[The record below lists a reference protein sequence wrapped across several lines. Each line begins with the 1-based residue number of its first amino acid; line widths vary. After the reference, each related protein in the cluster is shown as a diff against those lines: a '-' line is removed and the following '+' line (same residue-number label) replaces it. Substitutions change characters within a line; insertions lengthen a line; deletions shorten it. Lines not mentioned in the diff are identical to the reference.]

1 MVARSSNE
9 IVQEPFNPTLPPII
23 DLNSEDN
30 LIYEHHQT
38 DAGPDAYDFY
48 TEKFVDFESLKA
60 NGIDIQ
66 HLFYDQQWQNY
77 FEMLNG
83 FVYYDIVKYFWQK
96 AKVYDRA
103 SADEEYKNMVAKN
116 KALKGKTRQELGL
129 KPYRGREIR
138 SNILGINVVI
148 TQAHIAKILGL
159 DNKGEDIDMYD
170 KKSKHLDSINQDL
183 FKPGCSNKDFG
194 KIMFM
199 RHKFEFAFRMFLSTI
214 VTRKGGLDTISIQHK
229 HFIWFLYKKVK
240 VNLAKILFDHMCLTI
255 SESRTKIPSNIH
267 HPRLISELI
276 RQTKLTD
283 ILSAKEKLRVFQ
295 TAKFDAT
302 VLVNM
307 KRKTKEEIVP
317 VNTPLQQVYEKYF
330 WCDEFPTI
338 SEHDNEDV
346 IKNFIEL
353 VRRDTGV
360 RVPRKMVVSVP
371 NWEIFKGPREITRTK
386 RKPKIT
392 EQEMI
397 DEGSDGQENDNADE
411 VEEGERGAGDRIDEA
426 VQKERRSK
434 KRNDRPS
441 ASEENQN
448 PAKPAKRIKTG
459 ASKPQGKFSKSNT
472 SSIPVAQDNSEPQTS
487 TAQPSI
493 SQPSQTQPIDYTV
506 PLNVVLP
513 DSKPIPTSSSDTST
527 DSDEFIAKLIK
538 ETNKKQKQKVPPK
551 KILFKRTTK
560 KTVKKPIHISS
571 DEEPTILVNTA
582 FLDQP
587 SNPESVIDHL
597 SQHLCGDA
605 FTNSNPNSP
614 PRFPFMN
621 PTNDSI
627 TQEPPITQVIQT
639 PPPSLDHI
647 SQEQTPLQDETIA
660 HSEAQH
666 QTPQNS
672 PILTVNEPVNSPTP
686 TNNEPHVQSPHHSPV
701 HDNDQSQAP
710 SPQPDPAT
718 SEPIPDLFYGP
729 LNKPLVL
736 EEVLEIFKHITEA
749 EHQMFKDS
757 INLDDDIIPP
767 NLSKIKIINLKRKKP
782 EPTIPFDPT
791 KPFFNPANEPNLEL
805 LNIAIS
811 LRLKRF
817 KQMEEEVL
825 VFPSDF
831 DAEVREMKH
840 LFSQSLKILST
851 HLKNKV
857 HGRGMATVRS
867 LFDIVEQSR
876 APRLT
881 FYNHVE
887 EQTRLSIIAS
897 LRTASA
903 SAQMMALQEAA
914 YLQTVEDE
922 QARIAAEAEKKR
934 QDEIEYKRL
943 ADQEALRVLVSM
955 GTHIATIET
964 NKILSDQVVAEKLQL
979 QEFIQFE
986 QEDTDMV
993 DQSPVIEKSVKGK
1006 DPIVDT
1012 TPPISPKKEKGS
1024 PSSEIPPAVQ
1034 KALENIRTELAEDI
1048 RDEIDE
1054 LRADFRADITTSEE
1068 NTRKK
1073 MDEMMATLLKA
1084 IQDIKKP

>member
-1 MVARSSNE
+1 MAARSSNE

-23 DLNSEDN
+23 DLNSESN

-66 HLFYDQQWQNY
+66 NLFYDQQWQNY

-83 FVYYDIVKYFWQK
+83 FVYYDLVKYFWQK

-103 SADEEYKNMVAKN
+103 SADEEYRNMVAKN
-116 KALKGKTRQELGL
+116 KGLKGKTRQELGL

-159 DNKGEDIDMYD
+159 DNKGEDIEVYD
-170 KKSKHLDSINQDL
+170 KKSKYLDSINQDL

-194 KIMFM
+194 KIMCM
-199 RHKFEFAFRMFLSTI
+199 RHTFEFAFRIILSTI
-214 VTRKGGLDTISIQHK
+214 VTRKGGLDTISIPHK

-255 SESRTKIPSNIH
+255 SESRRKIPSNIH

-295 TAKFDAT
+295 TAKYDAT

-307 KRKTKEEIVP
+307 KRKTKEEIIP
-317 VNTPLQQVYEKYF
+317 VKTPLQQVYEKYF
-330 WCDEFPTI
+330 WCDGFPTI

-346 IKNFIEL
+346 IKNFIEI
-353 VRRDTGV
+353 VRRDTGI

-386 RKPKIT
+386 RKPKTT

-397 DEGSDGQENDNADE
+397 DEGSDGQEIDNADK
-411 VEEGERGAGDRIDEA
+411 VEESESGAEDMIAEA
-426 VQKERRSK
+426 VQKEHRSK

-441 ASEENQN
+441 ASEEYQN
-448 PAKPAKRIKTG
+448 PAKPTKRIKTG

-472 SSIPVAQDNSEPQTS
+472 SSIPVAQDNPEPQTS

-493 SQPSQTQPIDYTV
+493 SQPSQTQPIDYTK

-513 DSKPIPTSSSDTST
+513 DPKTTLPTSSSDTST
-527 DSDEFIAKLIK
+527 DSDEFINTLIK
-538 ETNKKQKQKVPPK
+538 EIDRKQKKTVPPK

-560 KTVKKPIHISS
+560 KTTKKPIQIQISP
-571 DEEPTILVNTA
+571 DEEPTIMVNTD
-582 FLDQP
+582 LLNQP
-587 SNPESVIDHL
+587 NNPESVLDHL
-597 SQHLCGDA
+597 SQHLSGDA

-614 PRFPFMN
+614 SRFPFIK

-627 TQEPPITQVIQT
+627 AQGPPITQAIQT

-647 SQEQTPLQDETIA
+647 SQEQTPLQDETID
-660 HSEAQH
+660 HSEAQQ

-672 PILTVNEPVNSPTP
+672 QISTV
-686 TNNEPHVQSPHHSPV
+686 NEPHVQSPNHSPV
-701 HDNDQSQAP
+701 HDNAQSPAP
-710 SPQPDPAT
+710 SP
-718 SEPIPDLFYGP
+718 EPTPNLVYGP

-736 EEVLEIFKHITEA
+736 EEVLEIFKHITGA

-767 NLSKIKIINLKRKKP
+767 NISKIKIIDLKKKKP

-811 LRLKRF
+811 LRLKRL

-825 VFPSDF
+825 VFPSDV
-831 DAEVREMKH
+831 DAEVREMEY

-857 HGRGMATVRS
+857 QGRGMTTVRR
-867 LFDIVEQSR
+867 LFDIMESSR

-881 FYNHVE
+881 FYNHVD
-887 EQTRLSIIAS
+887 EQIRLSINAS

-903 SAQMMALQEAA
+903 SAQMMALQEAS
-914 YLQTVEDE
+914 YLQSVEDE
-922 QARIAAEAEKKR
+922 QARIAAETEKKR

-943 ADQEALRVLVSM
+943 ADQEALRMLVSM

-964 NKILSDQVVAEKLQL
+964 NKILSDQEMAENLQF
-979 QEFIQFE
+979 QEFIQLE
-986 QEDTDMV
+986 KEDTVMN
-993 DQSPVIEKSVKGK
+993 DQNLGESDSDKGK
-1006 DPIVDT
+1006 APIVAQ
-1012 TPPISPKKEKGS
+1012 PVLVQGS
-1024 PSSEIPPAVQ
+1024 SSSAIPSVMQ
-1034 KALENIRTELAEDI
+1034 DALDVIKHDLRE
-1048 RDEIDE
+1048 E
-1054 LRADFRADITTSEE
+1054 LRNEMDEFRADIREDLNRSGEDT
-1068 NTRKK
+1068 NKK
-1073 MDEMMATLLKA
+1073 IDAMMELLLKLT
-1084 IQDIKKP
+1084 QQQSKP